1 MKKRDFIFIVL
12 LILFLSC
19 AGEKNTVKKEDENG
33 KPEEVIKT
41 FEPLSMLKDDVDI
54 PPPKWE
60 TKEINYESLLPPKL
74 KIADTSVV
82 SLEEMIQGWRV
93 QIGGF
98 FKTEKVENAIGIAD
112 KARDLLEEVVY
123 LEFEAPFYKVR
134 VGDCNSR
141 KDANALLE
149 KVKKNGFS
157 DALIIPTRVY
167 KYPELRKQR
176 ELEKKEAEM
185 DTVNAVPKMESDVKK
200 EIKN

>member
-12 LILFLSC
+12 LILYLSC
-19 AGEKNTVKKEDENG
+19 AGGKNTVKEEDEKG
-33 KPEEVIKT
+33 KPEDVVKT

-60 TKEINYESLLPPKL
+60 AKEIDYELLLPPEL
-74 KIADTSVV
+74 KIADALAI
-82 SLEEMIQGWRV
+82 SLEEMVQGWRV
-93 QIGGF
+93 QIGIF
-98 FKTEKVENAIGIAD
+98 TTVDDAIEIAD
-112 KARDLLEEVVY
+112 KARDLLDVAVY
-123 LEFEAPFYKVR
+123 LEFDAPRHKVR

-141 KDANALLE
+141 KDAMVLFE
-149 KVKKNGFS
+149 KVKKLRFF

-176 ELEKKEAEM
+176 ELEKKEAEV